1 MQKRTLGKNGI
12 EVSAIGLGCMGMAGV
27 YNIRNDDEAR
37 AAIHRA
43 LDLGLDF
50 LDTADFYGAAEN
62 EEFVGRAIRE
72 RRSEVVLA
80 TKFGQI
86 WNEQGRPVGVNGKP
100 DYVRSACEASLK
112 RLGVEV
118 IDLYYQ
124 HRVDPDVP
132 IEETVGAMAGLV
144 AAGKVR
150 HIGLSEAAAATVR
163 RAHSVH
169 PIAAVQSEYS
179 LWTRDP
185 EPDVLPTCRELGIG
199 FVAYSPLGRGFLT
212 GSIASPDDLPE
223 SDVRHAHPR
232 FQADNVASNQSLVA
246 EIRRLAE
253 SKGCAPVQLA
263 IAWVLAQGDNVV
275 PIPGTQRRSYLEQN
289 IGALEV
295 ALTEDD
301 LAAIEAAIPAGAAAG
316 ARYPE
321 RGMQTING

>member
-1 MQKRTLGKNGI
+1 
-12 EVSAIGLGCMGMAGV
+12 MA
-27 YNIRNDDEAR
+27 
-37 AAIHRA
+37 
-43 LDLGLDF
+43 
-50 LDTADFYGAAEN
+50 
-62 EEFVGRAIRE
+62 
-72 RRSEVVLA
+72 
-80 TKFGQI
+80 
-86 WNEQGRPVGVNGKP
+86 
-100 DYVRSACEASLK
+100 
-112 RLGVEV
+112 RLVE
-118 IDLYYQ
+118 
-124 HRVDPDVP
+124 H
-132 IEETVGAMAGLV
+132 
-144 AAGKVR
+144 GKVR
-150 HIGLSEAAAATVR
+150 TIGLSEAAPETLR
-163 RAHSVH
+163 RAHATH
-169 PIAAVQSEYS
+169 PISSLQTEFS
-179 LWTRDP
+179 LWCRFTED
-185 EPDVLPTCRELGIG
+185 EHLPLCAELGVT

-295 ALTEDD
+295 ALTADD